1 MNLENV
7 TVIFVPLSLPA
18 LLAVLWLFFTAFPKH
33 SKEKRMILGIS
44 GAAALIVG
52 GLMLALNIATFFQGN
67 FLFFLTGP
75 YFALIL
81 GGFTGIACFVLLL
94 FLYYI
99 PVSLLKA
106 LHRPQDAALPAED
119 QQKVRSMRL
128 VLAAVLVILLA
139 VGGLYVAAEQKLKS
153 TYGSPSD
160 DEMKPLTEEEIRT
173 AYSNPLLRNHDY
185 LLRGLF
191 FRKNLPADII
201 EDIYRRRA
209 AQDKNVLSSILFHP
223 NTPCSLLKEAYRTLT
238 SPQRAPAPY
247 EKYEERCL

>member
-7 TVIFVPLSLPA
+7 TVIFVPLSFPA
-18 LLAVLWLFFTAFPKH
+18 LLAALWLFLTAFPKH
-33 SKEKRMILGIS
+33 SREKRMILGIS

-75 YFALIL
+75 FMALIF
-81 GGFTGIACFVLLL
+81 GGLAGIACFVLLL

-106 LHRPQDAALPAED
+106 LHKPQDAALPAED

-128 VLAAVLVILLA
+128 VLAAALVILLA

-160 DEMKPLTEEEIRT
+160 NALEPLTEEEMRT
-173 AYSNPLLRNHDY
+173 AYDNPLFRNHNY

-191 FRKNLPADII
+191 FRENLPADII
-201 EDIYRRRA
+201 QDIYRRRA
-209 AQDKNVLSSILFHP
+209 AEDENVLSSILFHP
-223 NTPCSLLKEAYRTLT
+223 NTPCSLLEEAYRTLT
-238 SPQRAPAPY
+238 SPQRTPAPY

>member
-1 MNLENV
+1 MNLEYISV
-7 TVIFVPLSLPA
+7 FYIPLLFPG
-18 LLAVLWLFFTAFPKH
+18 LLVALWLCFTAFPKH
-33 SKEKRMILGIS
+33 SREKLIILGVS
-44 GAAALIVG
+44 GGAAVIAGGFALVVNIVS
-52 GLMLALNIATFFQGN
+52 LFQGN

-75 YFALIL
+75 FLALIL
-81 GGFTGIACFVLLL
+81 GGLAGIACFVLLL

-139 VGGLYVAAEQKLKS
+139 TGGLYVAAEQKLKS

-160 DEMKPLTEEEIRT
+160 DEMKPLTEEEMRT
-173 AYSNPLLRNHDY
+173 AYSHPLFRNHDY

-191 FRKNLPADII
+191 FRENLPADII

-209 AQDKNVLSSILFHP
+209 AQDENVLSSILFHP
-223 NTPCSLLKEAYRTLT
+223 NTPCSLLEEAYRTLT
-238 SPQRAPAPY
+238 SPQRTPAPY